1 MTFLKN
7 RPQTRINKGFL
18 AVSFWG
24 LTPNKKMEKE
34 SKKIFS
40 SSLLKIILII
50 LIIWLVF
57 YSGRELYWYLKNKK
71 ELKKIQEQEKSL
83 IKENDN
89 LSETLKEVDSPEFI
103 EREAKERLGLQKE
116 GEKVIIVVPEKND

>member
-1 MTFLKN
+1 
-7 RPQTRINKGFL
+7 
-18 AVSFWG
+18 
-24 LTPNKKMEKE
+24 MEKE

-116 GEKVIIVVPEKND
+116 GEKVIIVVPEKNDGFFPPP